1 MDSRFDKA
9 CELFPSKVS
18 KKRRAQVAGFC
29 WLAFIGWMAQTMEGF
44 LGSCPLARM
53 PDLKETPPPPPAQPP
68 ASRVKRWL
76 VPAIILLFAAGIVI
90 LLTTDWNAWSAGRTV
105 QETDDAYLHAD
116 LTPLSTKVAGLVSKV
131 AVSDY
136 QAVKAGDLLV
146 TLRDDDFSA
155 QVQQAEAAVSAAG
168 AAVVNNQK
176 QKQLQDARITEAE
189 DGIRTAEANI
199 AAARAGIDAANASIT
214 GAHAGID
221 AIQADVTRTGK
232 ERKRQEALI
241 ASESTTPQK
250 LEQAV
255 ADEERYRSQL
265 GSRQADLSTANA
277 QLSSR
282 QADLE
287 RARAQFKSAQSE
299 VEAQKRQR
307 AVVDSQELQLRAAVE
322 VQKAAMTLTKTNLG
336 YTKIVAPEDG
346 IVSERLVRPGQLVSP
361 GTQVISLVQS
371 DTWVQANFLENQ
383 IRGIKRGDAAEIRV
397 DAIPGVLLRGHVEEV
412 APASGSQFALLP
424 PDNATGNFTKIAQR
438 VPVKIVLDRDRSTDA
453 RLRPGLS
460 VIVRV
465 HTNGSHS

>member
-1 MDSRFDKA
+1 
-9 CELFPSKVS
+9 
-18 KKRRAQVAGFC
+18 
-29 WLAFIGWMAQTMEGF
+29 
-44 LGSCPLARM
+44 M
-53 PDLKETPPPPPAQPP
+53 PDSKETPPPPPPQAPP
-68 ASRVKRWL
+68 AASRLKRWL
-76 VPAIILLFAAGIVI
+76 VPAIILLLAVGIVVLI
-90 LLTTDWNAWSAGRTV
+90 TTDWNSWSAGRAI

-116 LTPLSTKVAGLVSKV
+116 LTPLSTKVAGLVATV

-136 QAVKAGDLLV
+136 QAVKAGDPLV
-146 TLRDDDFSA
+146 TLRDDDFMA
-155 QVQQAEAAVSAAG
+155 QVHQAEAAVTAAD

-176 QKQLQDARITEAE
+176 QKQLQDERIVEAE

-199 AAARAGIDAANASIT
+199 AAAQAGVEAANAAIA
-214 GAHAGID
+214 GARGGIE
-221 AIQADVTRTGK
+221 AIQANVTRTAK

-241 ASESTTPQK
+241 AAESTTPQK

-255 ADEERYRSQL
+255 ADDESYRSQL
-265 GSRQADLSTANA
+265 LTRNADLSTANA

-282 QADLE
+282 QADLA

-299 VEAQKRQR
+299 AEAQRRQR
-307 AVVDSQELQLRAAVE
+307 AVQDSQELQLRAAVE
-322 VQKAAMTLTKTNLG
+322 VQKAALALARTNLG

-371 DTWVQANFLENQ
+371 DVWVQANFLENQ
-383 IRGIKRGDAAEIRV
+383 IRGIRRGDAAEIRV
-397 DAIPGVLLRGHVEEV
+397 DAVPGVVLRGRVEEV

-438 VPVKIVLDRDRSTDA
+438 IPVKIVLDRDRSTDA

-465 HTNGSHS
+465 HTNGSHT